1 MPKFYFNIRNGD
13 RLEVDPDA
21 LEFAS
26 IESAVFDARKAA
38 KEILA
43 EKLIEGEV
51 IDGQRFEITA
61 EDGTILETVPFK
73 SVLRL
78 H

>member
-1 MPKFYFNIRNGD
+1 MPKFYFNIRSGD
-13 RLEVDPDA
+13 TLEVDADG

-26 IESAVFDARKAA
+26 IESAVSDARKAA

-51 IDGQRFEITA
+51 MDGQRFEITA

>member
-1 MPKFYFNIRNGD
+1 VPKFYFNIRSGD
-13 RLEVDPDA
+13 ALEVDPDG

-26 IESAVFDARKAA
+26 IESAVSDANKAA

-43 EKLIEGEV
+43 EKVIEGEV

-61 EDGTILETVPFK
+61 EDGTILETVPFR

>member
-1 MPKFYFNIRNGD
+1 MPKFYFNIRSGNT
-13 RLEVDPDA
+13 LEVDPDG

-26 IESAVFDARKAA
+26 IESAVSDARKAA

-51 IDGQRFEITA
+51 MDGQRFEITA
-61 EDGTILETVPFK
+61 EDGTVLETVPFK